1 MQLGR
6 THFPALE
13 TVSFFSFDFSLVPFV
28 IYEFSF
34 RRSLLCPF
42 SWLEEDRKTR
52 YPQIDGV
59 PFLTRLLTW
68 FLFLFAQV
76 RSIVVEVRRTISV
89 SNLEQ
94 FSLLQEFAT
103 IHWNVFATRPA
114 AVNGLDEAISVYI
127 ENLRQKDIQ
136 TLFNALWHRSG
147 FIRWSLVENK
157 TGV

>member
-1 MQLGR
+1 MQPGHTL
-6 THFPALE
+6 FPALE
-13 TVSFFSFDFSLVPFV
+13 TVFSFDFSLVPFG
-28 IYEFSF
+28 ICEFSF
-34 RRSLLCPF
+34 RRSFLCPF

-76 RSIVVEVRRTISV
+76 RSIVIEVRRTISV

-103 IHWNVFATRPA
+103 IHWNVFVTRPA
-114 AVNGLDEAISVYI
+114 AANGLDEAISVYI
-127 ENLRQKDIQ
+127 ENLRQRDIQ
-136 TLFNALWHRSG
+136 TLFNALWYRSG